1 MKKGKDWRF
10 GIKGLFPEP
19 AFETVC
25 LGSSRR
31 DGEDEK
37 NGILKCICLALGNV
51 PGLDKR
57 RRYDSHCH
65 VFNWKIIEFYMII
78 FYLSRILAGFE
89 DNKPDENQPEI
100 DEGFFEGVGK
110 FFDKLIKTLHF
121 LEIGLSSS
129 SVAIAKKMDCRYRG
143 RFNLVPLMFD
153 LDGCFIGAKGGS
165 AEGFELLKPKL
176 KNLPGRI
183 GEKMQHKYLS
193 AEVAKRDTEK
203 KIVTNAQRVVQKLDS
218 ISKKNSF
225 FAKENE
231 QTIDS
236 ERNFQEQI
244 GMILDCKK
252 ALKNKV
258 FPFFVVDPR
267 RKGIFEMFL
276 RHVVEEKSFK
286 GVKIYCP
293 NGYTPTDPMLFGREE
308 GDECVYSICEKL
320 QIPII
325 AHCSRGGFATYQK
338 AICVSGHIM
347 EKDLQSVVPVNDFV
361 LEFDHD
367 LDHRNSMVYE
377 VCARLNHPRLWE
389 LVLERYPNLKL
400 DLAHWGGESSE
411 WRGMITEMLRKYP
424 NLYTDLACTEEKF
437 FLDQVRDLTDPT
449 KEFLREKV
457 LYGSDYHILMLF
469 SDSIDS
475 YLKMFISNL
484 PKSLWDK
491 ISITNPKR
499 FLGE

>member
-1 MKKGKDWRF
+1 MKNCDKWPFD
-10 GIKGLFPEP
+10 IKGLFPQP
-19 AFETVC
+19 AFETVG
-25 LGSSRR
+25 LDNSQRKK
-31 DGEDEK
+31 EDEE
-37 NGILKCICLALGNV
+37 NGILKCICLALGNI

-78 FYLSRILAGFE
+78 FYLTRILGGFE
-89 DNKPDENQPEI
+89 DGKHEDNEAEI
-100 DEGFFEGVGK
+100 EEGFFEGVGK

-153 LDGCFIGAKGGS
+153 LDGCFIGVQGGS
-165 AEGFELLKPKL
+165 AEGFESLKPKL
-176 KNLPGRI
+176 KNLPGQI
-183 GEKMQHKYLS
+183 GEKVQQKYLGD
-193 AEVAKRDTEK
+193 EIAKRDTDK
-203 KIVTNAQRVVQKLDS
+203 KIAASAQKAIYKLDG

-225 FAKENE
+225 FAQENE
-231 QTIDS
+231 QTIIDS

-258 FPFFVVDPR
+258 LPFFVIDPR
-267 RKGIFEMFL
+267 RKGIFDMFL
-276 RHVVEEKSFK
+276 RHVVEEKNFK

-293 NGYTPTDPMLFGREE
+293 NGYTPTDPMLFGIQE
-308 GDECVYSICEKL
+308 GDECVYSICERL
-320 QIPII
+320 GIPII

-347 EKDLQSVVPVNDFV
+347 DKDLQNILPVHDFE
-361 LEFDHD
+361 LDFEHD

-400 DLAHWGGESSE
+400 DLAHWGGESAE

-424 NLYTDLACTEEKF
+424 NLHTDLACTEEKY
-437 FLDQVRDLTDPT
+437 FLEQVKELTDPS
-449 KEFLREKV
+449 KEFLHEKV

-475 YLKMFISNL
+475 YLKMFLSNL
-484 PKSLWDK
+484 PKALWDR
-491 ISITNPKR
+491 ISITNPKN
-499 FLGE
+499 FFC

>member
-1 MKKGKDWRF
+1 MKNSDKWPF

-19 AFETVC
+19 AFETV
-25 LGSSRR
+25 GPGNSQRKN
-31 DGEDEK
+31 EDEK
-37 NGILKCICLALGNV
+37 NGILKCICLALGNI

-78 FYLSRILAGFE
+78 FYLTRILGGFE
-89 DNKPDENQPEI
+89 DSKSEKNETEI
-100 DEGFFEGVGK
+100 EEGFFEGVGK
-110 FFDKLIKTLHF
+110 FFDKLHKTLHF
-121 LEIGLSSS
+121 LEIGFSPS
-129 SVAIAKKMDCRYRG
+129 SVAIAKRMDCRYRG

-165 AEGFELLKPKL
+165 AEGFESLKSRL
-176 KNLPGRI
+176 QTLPEI
-183 GEKMQHKYLS
+183 INEKVQQKYLGD
-193 AEVAKRDTEK
+193 EIAKRDTDK
-203 KIVTNAQRVVQKLDS
+203 KIAASAQKVVHKLEG

-225 FAKENE
+225 FVQGIE

-252 ALKNKV
+252 SLKNKV
-258 FPFFVVDPR
+258 LPFFVIDPR
-267 RKGIFEMFL
+267 RKGIFDMFL
-276 RHVVEEKSFK
+276 RHVVEEKNFK

-293 NGYTPTDPMLFGREE
+293 NGYTPTDPMLFGIQE
-308 GDECVYSICEKL
+308 GDECVYSICERL
-320 QIPII
+320 GIPII

-338 AICVSGHIM
+338 AIRVSGHIM
-347 EKDLQSVVPVNDFV
+347 DKDLQNILPVHDFV

-400 DLAHWGGESSE
+400 DLAHWGGESAE

-424 NLYTDLACTEEKF
+424 NLYTDLACTEEKY
-437 FLDQVRDLTDPT
+437 FLEQVKELTDT
-449 KEFLREKV
+449 SKEFLHEKV

-475 YLKMFISNL
+475 YLKMFLSNL
-484 PKSLWDK
+484 PKALWDR
-491 ISITNPKR
+491 ISITNPKI